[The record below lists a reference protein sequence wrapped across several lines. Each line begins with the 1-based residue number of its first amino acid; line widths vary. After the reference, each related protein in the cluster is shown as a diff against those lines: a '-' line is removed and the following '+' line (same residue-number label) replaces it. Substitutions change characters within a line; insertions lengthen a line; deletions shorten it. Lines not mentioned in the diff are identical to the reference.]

1 MNYRRADGEPDPELL
16 RADEQARSADESAA
30 LRAGADR
37 AATQQGRQTQDDRL
51 RARHLPTRRLVRTT
65 RLLRGIRT
73 CVGKPSYPAPLP
85 TVAQLRGK
93 GAEGDNCPPR
103 ARAGFC
109 WGPGIL
115 PPLNPAL
122 PRAQQTRGH
131 KTASPKYFLTNDH
144 KNEYDKVC

>member
-1 MNYRRADGEPDPELL
+1 MVAGVNYRRADGEPDPELL
-16 RADEQARSADESAA
+16 RADEQARSAAESAA

-65 RLLRGIRT
+65 RLLRGIRA

-85 TVAQLRGK
+85 TVAQLSGERGR
-93 GAEGDNCPPR
+93 EGQLPPR
-103 ARAGFC
+103 TRAGFC

-115 PPLNPAL
+115 PPP
-122 PRAQQTRGH
+122 
-131 KTASPKYFLTNDH
+131 
-144 KNEYDKVC
+144 

>member
-85 TVAQLRGK
+85 TVAQLRGER
-93 GAEGDNCPPR
+93 GRGGQLPPPGQGR
-103 ARAGFC
+103 ILL
-109 WGPGIL
+109 GPGH
-115 PPLNPAL
+115 PAPLKSGPATG
-122 PRAQQTRGH
+122 A
-131 KTASPKYFLTNDH
+131 A
-144 KNEYDKVC
+144 NEGA